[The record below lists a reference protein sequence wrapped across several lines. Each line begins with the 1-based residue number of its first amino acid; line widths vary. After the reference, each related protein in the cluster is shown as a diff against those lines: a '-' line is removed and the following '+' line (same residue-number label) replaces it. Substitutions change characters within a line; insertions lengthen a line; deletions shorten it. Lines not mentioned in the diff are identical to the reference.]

1 MSCIQ
6 MRGESHLFRK
16 HASYRC
22 STRVEAIFGVKGGL
36 LNEVAE
42 RRLLWLGFHLQSYA
56 AAAVQRF
63 PPRRRSCKQIGGMKS
78 VSRQSR
84 VGGLHGG

>member
-1 MSCIQ
+1 M
-6 MRGESHLFRK
+6 FRK

-22 STRVEAIFGVKGGL
+22 STRVEAIYGVKGGL
-36 LNEVAE
+36 LNEVTE
-42 RRLLWLGFHLQSYA
+42 RRLLWLGFHLQSHV

-63 PPRRRSCKQIGGMKS
+63 PPRRWSYKQIGGMES
-78 VSRQSR
+78 VSRQSG